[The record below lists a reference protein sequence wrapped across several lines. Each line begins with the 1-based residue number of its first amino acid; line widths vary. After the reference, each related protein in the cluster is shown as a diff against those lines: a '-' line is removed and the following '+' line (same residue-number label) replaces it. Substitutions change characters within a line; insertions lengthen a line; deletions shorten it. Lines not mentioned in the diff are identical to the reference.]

1 MNGRVPPPCNF
12 VQARPAKRDPL
23 KTRSLPLFLYALTI
37 FLSAFLL
44 FQVQPIIAR
53 IILPWFGG
61 SAAVWTVCLLFFQLV
76 LLLGYLYAH
85 GSIRYLPPLW
95 QRRVHITLL
104 VVSVLTLHVLPAQSL
119 RPQGSDEPTA
129 HILLLL
135 LLTIGLPYFLL
146 STTSPLLQ
154 AWYDAHIR
162 SQSAS
167 QDVDNAPDERARSFP
182 YRLYALSN
190 AGSLLALLSYPV
202 LIEPRLLLR
211 QQAYTWQAAYVGFV
225 VLCVIVALRMRGNDS
240 PHGALE
246 TQRHRGEE
254 EKWDRGDAGDAY
266 ERATNHESRA
276 TNRLPRYLMYPLW
289 IVLAFCSST
298 LLLAISNHLSQNV
311 AAIPFLWIVPLSL
324 YLLSFIWCF
333 GPREWVWRKAALP
346 LPLALIA
353 AMAYALSDDYQNLPI
368 KLLIPLFS
376 AGLFACCMLCH
387 GELARLKPP
396 PRELTAFYLMISIGG
411 ALGGVFVGLL
421 APRWFSSE
429 LEMPIGLGLCALI
442 ALLGLYREPE
452 QPWWEPSWL
461 ILAALTV
468 GLLYFL
474 SDNTRQWQKDYDL
487 TVRNFYGV
495 LRVNVVDKDTDDAR
509 RILVYGTI
517 QHGAQYLDPKKRD
530 MHISYYGPD
539 SGIGLAIRA
548 RADSRPE
555 RVGTIGLG
563 TGTIASYGRPG
574 DVYRYYEINP
584 LVKHIA
590 QTQFTYLKDCKAQ
603 IDVVMG
609 DARLSIQAQ
618 PDQHFDVLAVDAF
631 SSDAIPIHLLTKE
644 AFELYFRSLKPDGI
658 LAVHV
663 SNRFLKL
670 APVVASIAQSLNREA
685 YVINTESDESN
696 ALAATEWVLV
706 SAQHSLFKTPLLK
719 NVAHPIPIP
728 ANTRVWTDDYSNL
741 FQTIR
746 RQGE

>member
-1 MNGRVPPPCNF
+1 M
-12 VQARPAKRDPL
+12 

-61 SAAVWTVCLLFFQLV
+61 SASVWTVCLLFFQLV

-95 QRRVHITLL
+95 QRRVHIVLL
-104 VVSVLTLHVLPAQSL
+104 VVSVLTLHMIPAQSL
-119 RPQGSDEPTA
+119 RPHGGDEPTV

-162 SQSAS
+162 SEAAS
-167 QDVDNAPDERARSFP
+167 SSTGADNALDARAQSFP

-190 AGSLLALLSYPV
+190 AGSLLALLSYPI

-211 QQAYTWQAAYVGFV
+211 QQAFTWQAVYVGFV
-225 VLCVIVALRMRGNDS
+225 ALCVLVALRMRNDL
-240 PHGALE
+240 PPAALE

-254 EKWDRGDAGDAY
+254 EEQEEEIRG
-266 ERATNHESRA
+266 
-276 TNRLPRYLMYPLW
+276 RLPRYLMYPLW

-298 LLLAISNHLSQNV
+298 LLLGISNHLSQNV
-311 AAIPFLWIVPLSL
+311 AAIPFLWVLPLSL

-333 GPREWVWRKAALP
+333 GPREWQWRRAFLP

-353 AMAYALSDDYQNLPI
+353 AMAYALGDDYQNLTI

-376 AGLFACCMLCH
+376 AGLFVCCMLCH

-396 PRELTAFYLMISIGG
+396 TRELTSFYLMISIGG
-411 ALGGVFVGLL
+411 ALGGIFVGLL
-421 APRWFSSE
+421 APRWFTSE
-429 LEMPIGLGLCALI
+429 LELPLGLGLCALI
-442 ALLGLYREPE
+442 ALFTLYREPQ

-468 GLLYFL
+468 GLLYYL
-474 SDNTRQWQKDYDL
+474 KDNAKQWQNDYNL

-495 LRVNVVDKDTDDAR
+495 LRVKDNDAGTDDAKR
-509 RILVYGTI
+509 TLVYGTI
-517 QHGAQYLDPKKRD
+517 THGTQYLNPKKQNL
-530 MHISYYGPD
+530 HISYYGPD
-539 SGIGLAIRA
+539 SGVGLAIRS
-548 RADSRPE
+548 RADSHPE

-584 LVKHIA
+584 LVEHIA
-590 QTQFTYLKDCKAQ
+590 KTQFTYLKNCKAQ
-603 IDVVMG
+603 IDVVLG
-609 DARLSIQAQ
+609 DARLSLESQ

-644 AFELYFRSLKPDGI
+644 AFALYFRSLKPDGI

-670 APVVASIAQSLNREA
+670 APVVASLANALGKEA
-685 YVINTESDESN
+685 KVINTDADESS

-706 SAQHSLFKTPLLK
+706 SSQHSLFKTPLLK
-719 NVAHPIPIP
+719 NVAQDIPVE
-728 ANTRVWTDDYSNL
+728 AGARVWTDDYSNL

-746 RQGE
+746 RSE

>member
-1 MNGRVPPPCNF
+1 M
-12 VQARPAKRDPL
+12 

-61 SAAVWTVCLLFFQLV
+61 SAAVWTTCLLFFQLV

-95 QRRVHITLL
+95 QRYVHITLL
-104 VVSVLTLHVLPAQSL
+104 VVSVLTLHMIPAQTL
-119 RPQGSDEPTA
+119 RPHGGDEPTA

-162 SQSAS
+162 AEAAS
-167 QDVDNAPDERARSFP
+167 GGADNAPDARAQSFP

-190 AGSLLALLSYPV
+190 AGSLLALLSYPIR
-202 LIEPRLLLR
+202 IEPRLLLR
-211 QQAYTWQAAYVGFV
+211 QQATAWHGVYIGFV
-225 VLCVIVALRMRGNDS
+225 VLCVLVALRMRGNE
-240 PHGALE
+240 GTGNRE
-246 TQRHRGEE
+246 QGTV
-254 EKWDRGDAGDAY
+254 DAGGVSDVS
-266 ERATNHESRA
+266 TNNKQQTTSN
-276 TNRLPRYLMYPLW
+276 TLPRYLMYPLW

-298 LLLAISNHLSQNV
+298 LLLGISNHLSQNV
-311 AAIPFLWIVPLSL
+311 AAIPFLWVLPLSL

-333 GPREWVWRKAALP
+333 GPREWQWRKAFLP
-346 LPLALIA
+346 WPLVLIA
-353 AMAYALSDDYQNLPI
+353 AMAYAMGDDYQNLPI

-376 AGLFACCMLCH
+376 AGLFVCCMLCH

-396 PRELTAFYLMISIGG
+396 TRELTAFYLMISIGG
-411 ALGGVFVGLL
+411 ALGGIFVGLL
-421 APRWFSSE
+421 APRWFTSE
-429 LEMPIGLGLCALI
+429 LELPLSLGLCALI
-442 ALLGLYREPE
+442 ALFTLYREPE

-468 GLLYFL
+468 GLLAYL
-474 SDNTRQWQKDYDL
+474 KNNAEQWQDDYNL

-495 LRVNVVDKDTDDAR
+495 LRVKDDDVGTDHAKR
-509 RILVYGTI
+509 TLVYGTI
-517 QHGAQYLDPKKRD
+517 THGTQYLSPKKQNL
-530 MHISYYGPD
+530 HISYYGPD
-539 SGIGLAIRA
+539 SGVGLAIRA
-548 RADSRPE
+548 RAGSHPE

-584 LVKHIA
+584 LVEHIA
-590 QTQFTYLKDCKAQ
+590 RTRFMYLKNCQAK
-603 IDVVMG
+603 IDVVLG
-609 DARLSIQAQ
+609 DARLSLEAQ

-644 AFELYFRSLKPDGI
+644 AFQLYFRSLKPDGI

-670 APVVASIAQSLNREA
+670 APVVASLANALGKEA
-685 YVINTESDESN
+685 KVINTDADESSS
-696 ALAATEWVLV
+696 LSATEWVLV
-706 SAQHSLFKTPLLK
+706 SGQHSLFKTLLLK
-719 NVAHPIPIP
+719 NVAHDIPVP
-728 ANTRVWTDDYSNL
+728 ADMRVWTDDYSNL

-746 RQGE
+746 RSE